1 MKDTLKDILS
11 LSPSLSYDINF
22 RSVLERPQWR
32 SNVLPETETQI
43 LLVMLLPRSAVL
55 VPCSSCRKRMDSVA

>member
-1 MKDTLKDILS
+1 MKDTFKDILS

-22 RSVLERPQWR
+22 RSVLGRPQWR

>member
-22 RSVLERPQWR
+22 RSVLERPQRR

-55 VPCSSCRKRMDSVA
+55 VPCSSCRKCMDSVA